1 MQRGIAWPE
10 AYEPSF
16 AVLHAWCR
24 CEQAPSPRG
33 DDAGDAT
40 TTAWV
45 NKRRCALME
54 GCAALMLVYSVAGHS
69 QQHSLHLVCVPRQR
83 EQVEEVAI
91 LANSVTLT
99 LARLHAAAL
108 RPS

>member
-1 MQRGIAWPE
+1 MQLGIAWPE

-16 AVLHAWCR
+16 AVLQAWCR

-69 QQHSLHLVCVPRQR
+69 QQHSLHLVCVPRR
-83 EQVEEVAI
+83 GEQVEGVAI
-91 LANSVTLT
+91 LANEVTLT
-99 LARLHAAAL
+99 LARLHAAGL
-108 RPS
+108 RPC